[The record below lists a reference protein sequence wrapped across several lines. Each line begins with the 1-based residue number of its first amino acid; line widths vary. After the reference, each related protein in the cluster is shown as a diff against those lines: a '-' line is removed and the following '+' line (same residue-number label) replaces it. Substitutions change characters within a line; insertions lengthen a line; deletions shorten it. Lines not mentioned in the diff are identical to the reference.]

1 MSRNMFKSCSI
12 KSVFL
17 TKKVYSLSR
26 FAILLQVIIAA
37 GIFNVWV
44 LRRGRPTNYRP
55 DGASNIS
62 EEFAR
67 YGFSDAFRRTI
78 GTTKLTLAALLLLG
92 TAYAPLAVG
101 AASGMAILMCGA
113 VAAHVKVRDPMIKS
127 IPALL
132 MLLMSTAVV
141 VVRVG

>member
-17 TKKVYSLSR
+17 TKEVHSLSR

>member
-12 KSVFL
+12 KSVCL
-17 TKKVYSLSR
+17 TKEVYSLSR

-78 GTTKLTLAALLLLG
+78 GTTKLALAALLLLG

-101 AASGMAILMCGA
+101 AASGMAILMFGA

>member
-17 TKKVYSLSR
+17 TKEVYSLSR

-62 EEFAR
+62 EVFAR

>member
-1 MSRNMFKSCSI
+1 MSSNMFNSCSR

-17 TKKVYSLSR
+17 IKEVYSLSR

-55 DGASNIS
+55 CGASNIS

-101 AASGMAILMCGA
+101 AASGMAILMFGA
-113 VAAHVKVRDPMIKS
+113 LAAHVKVRDPMIKS

>member
-1 MSRNMFKSCSI
+1 MSR
-12 KSVFL
+12 L
-17 TKKVYSLSR
+17 
-26 FAILLQVIIAA
+26 AIILQVIIAA
-37 GIFNVWV
+37 GIFNVWI